1 MTVGCDVITTLD
13 NSTAFVTGDT
23 LTVLGRTFLG
33 SYFENPAV
41 QASLRSLFLSCLV
54 FATILLLLLFY
65 NVWCQVPETLERIR
79 DVQLALVDLSFC
91 LHEIHVDLLR
101 RTLDEFSNEDFTADQ
116 GPMHRLVDLEL
127 CFLLWD
133 LLELAHSTHT
143 LDPTLQS
150 QTWR

>member
-54 FATILLLLLFY
+54 FATILLPLLFY
-65 NVWCQVPETLERIR
+65 NV
-79 DVQLALVDLSFC
+79 
-91 LHEIHVDLLR
+91 
-101 RTLDEFSNEDFTADQ
+101 
-116 GPMHRLVDLEL
+116 
-127 CFLLWD
+127 
-133 LLELAHSTHT
+133 
-143 LDPTLQS
+143 
-150 QTWR
+150 